1 MSHGS
6 SRVQSWL
13 CETSANATLEAKLF
27 CKEKSENPTTPHDIF
42 EIYTCDSSN
51 KQELIIALITC
62 VMNVHLITFKCCGTL
77 KHIPLKVGQL
87 DQATMRNLMVFS
99 FHYVFLRK
107 AK

>member
-51 KQELIIALITC
+51 KQELKL
-62 VMNVHLITFKCCGTL
+62 H
-77 KHIPLKVGQL
+77 
-87 DQATMRNLMVFS
+87 
-99 FHYVFLRK
+99 
-107 AK
+107 